1 MGEPWTGQLKLSDID
16 LLTVT
21 SGGMRLDNLGADP
34 PIGSRIMLTFKMHS
48 NKMYHLT
55 AGIRKDCS
63 PHQHQRY
70 VSVSVMEREKEKCD
84 IVTAMQC
91 LV

>member
-34 PIGSRIMLTFKMHS
+34 PIGSRIMLTF
-48 NKMYHLT
+48 
-55 AGIRKDCS
+55 
-63 PHQHQRY
+63 
-70 VSVSVMEREKEKCD
+70 
-84 IVTAMQC
+84 
-91 LV
+91 